1 MTFKPDHFAHGTLPE
16 RLPGNQEI
24 AACTNL
30 PNHVSRL
37 TYRFTKL
44 GYLTPVPRFEKYQL
58 APPAMWL
65 GYAALANLG
74 VRHLAETY
82 RGRGHARWL
91 ERSGETVARHGF
103 AISAGEW
110 HGGFLLPE
118 TDG

>member
-1 MTFKPDHFAHGTLPE
+1 L
-16 RLPGNQEI
+16 
-24 AACTNL
+24 
-30 PNHVSRL
+30 
-37 TYRFTKL
+37 TKL